1 MRASWILPA
10 DTRALYRGSEM
21 SPAHR
26 VELLRDAGGF
36 LLDWHDWNDSCAEL
50 LASEEHIELTPAHR
64 EILLMLRSYYARHE
78 HSPAMRALV
87 SLTRRELGPDK
98 GRSIYLLQL
107 FPGSPAR
114 LASKIAGLPKPE
126 HCL

>member
-1 MRASWILPA
+1 MNPA
-10 DTRALYRGSEM
+10 RRITW
-21 SPAHR
+21 P
-26 VELLRDAGGF
+26 RDADGF
-36 LLDWHDWNDSCAEL
+36 LLDWHDWNESCAEL
-50 LASEEHIELTPAHR
+50 LASEEHLVLTPAHH
-64 EILLMLRSYYARHE
+64 EILLMLRAYYARHA

-98 GRSIYLLQL
+98 GRSIYLLHL